1 MYKKVFFII
10 IACII
15 SGCYTNPAPLALIP
29 ARKIETIKITLA
41 NVQKSVKV
49 GTSSSAVIEALS
61 SPNIIT
67 SNPDGSETWVYDKIS
82 SESEFATGL
91 NSSVSASSSRTLIVV
106 VKFDI
111 SNKVESVQY
120 RQTSY

>member
-91 NSSVSASSSRTLIVV
+91 NSNVSASSSRTLIVV

>member
-1 MYKKVFFII
+1 MYKKAFFII
-10 IACII
+10 IVFII
-15 SGCYTNPAPLALIP
+15 TGCNTNPAPLALIP
-29 ARKIETIKITLA
+29 ARKIETTKISLA

-49 GTSSSAVIEALS
+49 GTSSSAVIDALS

-67 SNPDGSETWVYDKIS
+67 SNPDGSETWIYDKIS

-106 VKFDI
+106 IKFDK

-120 RQTSY
+120 RQTSF